1 MTNPTPTDEKK
12 AMNWDLEIEHDWGE
26 GAIGPGRYQIDFG
39 PLNFGMDG
47 EEGIYCDD
55 IEEVKR
61 AQDAINSHDSLI
73 KQRDELREAAKWA
86 KAFLLCCETHHPEQ
100 SERDIARER
109 KEMIEAALL
118 HSEPAQPSKEI
129 S

>member
-1 MTNPTPTDEKK
+1 MPMTTPPDEKK
-12 AMNWDLEIEHDWGE
+12 AMNWDLKITHDWGE
-26 GAIGPGRYQIDFG
+26 GDIGPGRYQIDFG

-73 KQRDELREAAKWA
+73 KQRDELRKAAQEYINDGECYCPDDFK
-86 KAFLLCCETHHPEQ
+86 THNPCGYCALK
-100 SERDIARER
+100 S
-109 KEMIEAALL
+109 ALL
-118 HSEPAQPSKEI
+118 HSEGTPK
-129 S
+129 